1 MKKTIHEKDSEGNT
15 ICVPKD
21 LKRKL
26 NLNYLKYTNL
36 TFAAGKHDLPSLYCN
51 TDVYPDYIALY
62 NHPADYRKT
71 INTAVAFYLY
81 DDVFDGQNGLHAA
94 IYYDNKKQLEQYK
107 KRFDGVRFF
116 ISPDYS
122 LLGDIDDIENHYRL
136 KKSRIVSIW
145 LMVELKAIV
154 IPHITFPTLESIDF
168 ALDGLEECSVVAFS
182 TMGYVDD
189 PIEREIL
196 VEAVR
201 YTVDHLNLKAIIVFD
216 VCGTNDNA
224 LKIFSYATERGIE
237 IIIPPNILKN
247 RNQRRYRK

>member
-1 MKKTIHEKDSEGNT
+1 MKKVNHEKDPEGRIT
-15 ICVPKD
+15 YVPKD

-36 TFAAGKHDLPSLYCN
+36 TYAIGEHDLPALYCN
-51 TDVYPDYIALY
+51 TDIYPDYIALY
-62 NHPADYRKT
+62 NHPAEYRKT
-71 INTAVAFYLY
+71 SNTAVAFYLY

-94 IYYDNKKQLEQYK
+94 IYYDNQKQLAQFK
-107 KRFDGVRFF
+107 KRFEGVRFF

-136 KKSRIVSIW
+136 KKARTVAIW
-145 LMVELKAIV
+145 LMVELRAVV
-154 IPHITFPTLESIDF
+154 IPHITFPTLASIDF

-182 TMGYVDD
+182 TMGYIDNAV
-189 PIEREIL
+189 EREIL

-201 YTVDHLNLKAIIVFD
+201 YTVDHLNLKAIVVFD
-216 VCGTNDNA
+216 VCKTNDNA
-224 LKIFSYATERGIE
+224 LEIFSYAKEKDIE

-247 RNQRRYRK
+247 RNQRRCCK